1 MIDGL
6 RDYFLKF
13 TDFPKMST
21 LGVDS
26 LTSDVHSFSLDITP
40 CNPVLERYISGT
52 TIKQQTFVLS
62 GRFAYNNDNTTI
74 LRFFDKLATWIKQ
87 NNGTEVFPNM
97 GENQFPE
104 EIQILSNGYL
114 INHDGTEAKY
124 QIQLKL
130 IYREEETV

>member
-13 TDFPKMST
+13 TEFPKRST
-21 LGVDS
+21 LGVDALS
-26 LTSDVHSFSLDITP
+26 SDVHSFSIDITP
-40 CNPVLERYISGT
+40 CNPTLQKYINGVT
-52 TIKQQTFVLS
+52 LKQQTFVLS

-74 LRFFDKLATWIKQ
+74 LLFFDKLATWIEQ
-87 NNGTEVFPNM
+87 NNYANVFPKM
-97 GENQFPE
+97 AENQYPE

-130 IYREEETV
+130 IYREEETA